1 MRKLALIASFL
12 VLGACAGPASV
23 PPTQYYVLGNGKE
36 TAAPVRASQRSGALL
51 VHPTSVS
58 TFYDTQ
64 RLVYSRAEGQRAYY
78 RFAAWTERPGRAFS
92 ELLMRRLGASST
104 TSGVKGNLVLHTQL
118 YELYHDASANPGTVT
133 IEVSAELVDAGGR
146 LVGERRRFSRSVPAR
161 SENAAGAVEAA
172 NRAVSE
178 VLDEIAAWV
187 QSSLGFEPR
196 VEPAGERPH
205 LADAA
210 APK

>member
-1 MRKLALIASFL
+1 M
-12 VLGACAGPASV
+12 PAARCES
-23 PPTQYYVLGNGKE
+23 L
-36 TAAPVRASQRSGALL
+36 
-51 VHPTSVS
+51 
-58 TFYDTQ
+58 
-64 RLVYSRAEGQRAYY
+64 
-78 RFAAWTERPGRAFS
+78 
-92 ELLMRRLGASST
+92 
-104 TSGVKGNLVLHTQL
+104 
-118 YELYHDASANPGTVT
+118 
-133 IEVSAELVDAGGR
+133 
-146 LVGERRRFSRSVPAR
+146 ERRRFSRSVPAR

-187 QSSLGFEPR
+187 QSVLGFEPR